1 MSGTT
6 PNLPPLGLAL
16 TPLVALLV
24 TLPAIIMIG
33 GADSVSRIGGWILA
47 ACALMAVALACIAR
61 TATRRGLLFGLRRS
75 ASQMWNRR

>member
-33 GADSVSRIGGWILA
+33 GADSVSRIGGWIRWHSHASHAQPPDAGCSTDCGA
-47 ACALMAVALACIAR
+47 AP
-61 TATRRGLLFGLRRS
+61 RRS
-75 ASQMWNRR
+75 SLQSPFCSA